1 VETGPGEH
9 ILFEGHPSW
18 RSILGFYI
26 KGLLIAVIAGAIAL
40 LVSSTGLGAGVLA
53 GFLVVIV
60 LIGLIKRIA
69 TTYTITNQRL
79 QIRRGIIARKVQ
91 QARLERVQNVNT
103 NQSVLDRILQV
114 GTVDFDTA
122 GTTDSDFS
130 FRGVAQPEKVM
141 AEVDTAQRE
150 HAADPTGLGQAPTQQ
165 QPQPPQQPPPA
176 APQA

>member
-9 ILFEGHPSW
+9 VIFEGHPSW

-26 KGLLIAVIAGAIAL
+26 KGLLIAVVAGAIGL
-40 LVSSTGLGAGVLA
+40 LVSSSGAGAGVLA
-53 GFLVVIV
+53 AVFVLVILV
-60 LIGLIKRIA
+60 GLLKRIS

-79 QIRRGIIARKVQ
+79 QIRRGIISRKVQ

-103 NQSVLDRILQV
+103 EQSVIDRILQV

-141 AEVDTAQRE
+141 ASVDQAQRE
-150 HAADPTGLGQAPTQQ
+150 HAAHPAGLGDQPAQAGDQPTQ
-165 QPQPPQQPPPA
+165 PT
-176 APQA
+176 

>member
-1 VETGPGEH
+1 
-9 ILFEGHPSW
+9 
-18 RSILGFYI
+18 
-26 KGLLIAVIAGAIAL
+26 LIAVIAGAIAL
-40 LVSSTGLGAGVLA
+40 VVSSTGLGVGVLA
-53 GFLVVIV
+53 GFMVLVI

-141 AEVDTAQRE
+141 ASVDQAQRE
-150 HAADPTGLGQAPTQQ
+150 HAADPTGLGDQAPQ
-165 QPQPPQQPPPA
+165 QPRQQPPP
-176 APQA
+176 PPTG